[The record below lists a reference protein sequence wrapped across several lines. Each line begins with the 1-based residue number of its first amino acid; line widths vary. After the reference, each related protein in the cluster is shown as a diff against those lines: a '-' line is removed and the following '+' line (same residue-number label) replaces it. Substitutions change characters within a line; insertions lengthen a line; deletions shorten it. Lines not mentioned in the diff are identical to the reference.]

1 VTTPCPDSKA
11 LTNNCEG
18 GIKADSSLSHN
29 AHFRK
34 AHSFSGHRKY
44 LQNAGSF
51 EAGTGC
57 SRNFRSF
64 GVVTDAAHNDAPGG
78 ADDIPL
84 LSLADYERAA
94 GQAVSR
100 DALGYI
106 QGGAGDEITLADNIA
121 AWSRLA
127 LRPRMLVGAGSCDP
141 AVTLLGV
148 RRPHPVIVAPTAFQ
162 RLAHPDG
169 EIGIARAAAA
179 TETIMCVSTL
189 ASAGAASVA
198 EAVPG
203 GTRWFQLYVFTDRGV
218 TRDLV
223 ANAVEHGYEA
233 VVVTVDRPVLG
244 VRERELRSDLRGTGD
259 DTAAPDAIAAPSAVA
274 APTPGPARG
283 MRPADYSALID
294 PDLRWADIELL
305 ASECP
310 LPVLVKGI
318 LTAEDAEL
326 AIAHGVAGVIVSNHG
341 GRQLDTVLSGADAL
355 APIADVAGGRIDV
368 LVDGGIRRGTDVV
381 KALALGANAVLVG
394 RPLTHGLAVAGG
406 HGAQRVLE
414 ILLTEVENALALTG
428 CPRATDLDRSFV
440 TPAPWAAPPR

>member
-1 VTTPCPDSKA
+1 MT
-11 LTNNCEG
+11 E
-18 GIKADSSLSHN
+18 
-29 AHFRK
+29 
-34 AHSFSGHRKY
+34 
-44 LQNAGSF
+44 
-51 EAGTGC
+51 
-57 SRNFRSF
+57 
-64 GVVTDAAHNDAPGG
+64 AAHNDAPGG

-169 EIGIARAAAA
+169 EIGIARAAAV

-244 VRERELRSDLRGTGD
+244 VRERELRSDLRGAGD
-259 DTAAPDAIAAPSAVA
+259 DTAAPDAIAAPGAVA
-274 APTPGPARG
+274 APAPGPARG

-355 APIADVAGGRIDV
+355 PPIADVAGGRIDV

-394 RPLTHGLAVAGG
+394 RPLTHGLAVAGER
-406 HGAQRVLE
+406 GAQHVLE

-440 TPAPWAAPPR
+440 TPAPWAVPPR

>member
-1 VTTPCPDSKA
+1 VT
-11 LTNNCEG
+11 E
-18 GIKADSSLSHN
+18 
-29 AHFRK
+29 
-34 AHSFSGHRKY
+34 
-44 LQNAGSF
+44 
-51 EAGTGC
+51 
-57 SRNFRSF
+57 
-64 GVVTDAAHNDAPGG
+64 AAHNDTPGG
-78 ADDIPL
+78 ADDLPL

-94 GQAVSR
+94 GEAVSR
-100 DALGYI
+100 EALGYI
-106 QGGAGDEITLADNIA
+106 QGGAGDEITLADNVA

-141 AVTLLGV
+141 GVTLLGA

-244 VRERELRSDLRGTGD
+244 VRERELRSNLRGAGD
-259 DTAAPDAIAAPSAVA
+259 DTAAPDAIASPGAVA
-274 APTPGPARG
+274 APAPGPARG

-318 LTAEDAEL
+318 LIAEDAEL
-326 AIAHGVAGVIVSNHG
+326 AIAHGAAGVIVSNHG

-355 APIADVAGGRIDV
+355 APIADVVGGRIDV

-381 KALALGANAVLVG
+381 KALALGANAVLIG

-406 HGAQRVLE
+406 RGAQRVLE

-440 TPAPWAAPPR
+440 TPAPWAVPQR